1 MKSQEVFVFG
11 SNLAGRHGK
20 GAALAAMR
28 HHGAQRGLGEGLSG
42 NSYALPTKD
51 AWIKKLPLDAIRG
64 HVEIFLT
71 VARQRPDLRFMVTA
85 IGCGL
90 AGYEPLEIAPMFEPA
105 LELENVYLPVEFCAA
120 LATTTRVSFDHDG
133 KRIAR

>member
-1 MKSQEVFVFG
+1 MSDREIFVFG

-20 GAALAAMR
+20 GAALVAMR
-28 HHGAQRGLGEGLSG
+28 QHGAERGVGEGLTG

-51 AWIKKLPLDAIRG
+51 ARIKTLSLDVIRG
-64 HVEIFLT
+64 HVDTFLT

-90 AGYEPLEIAPMFEPA
+90 AGYEPREIARMFEPA
-105 LELENVYLPVEFCAA
+105 LELQNVYLPVQFCAA
-120 LATTTRVSFDHDG
+120 LANTTRVSFNRDG